1 MEPNN
6 RPETVGRN
14 VTTAAADFDRPL
26 LLTPS
31 QDITGWLLSHA
42 GRALLFFITFTSVIS
57 VLLIFVFIFREAF
70 PFLLRPTVVESLA
83 RLKEFF
89 TSTHWY
95 PEAGHA
101 EFGALAL
108 IVGSLYVTVGA
119 LLFAVPTGLLAAMFL
134 SDIAGFHVRQ
144 ICKPVIEI
152 LAAIPSVAYG
162 FFAVLVVA
170 PWLQNNL
177 GLNTGTN
184 ALNAS
189 IMLAIMAI
197 PTIVSVADDALT
209 ATGRQI
215 REASY
220 ALGATR
226 AETLIKVVMPAAHSG
241 IIAACILGMMRAIG
255 ETMVVWMAAGN
266 ACQIPTPWWNL
277 ASAVRTMT
285 ATIAGDMGET
295 VKGSEHYRALFMVG
309 LALLVFTFI
318 LNITSEYFL
327 IKAKKAGGGK
337 RK

>member
-1 MEPNN
+1 MSQSEI
-6 RPETVGRN
+6 VQRN
-14 VTTAAADFDRPL
+14 AVTTAADFDRPL
-26 LLTPS
+26 LLTPG
-31 QDITGWLLSHA
+31 QDITGWLLAHA
-42 GRALLFFITFTSVIS
+42 GRALLFFITCTSVIS
-57 VLLIFVFIFREAF
+57 VFLIFIFIIREAF
-70 PFLLRPTVVESLA
+70 PFLIQPTFAETMA

-89 TSTHWY
+89 TNTHWY

-101 EFGALAL
+101 EFGALAM
-108 IVGSLYVTVGA
+108 IVGSLYVTAGA
-119 LLFAVPTGLLAAMFL
+119 LLLAVPTGLLASMFL
-134 SDIAGFHVRQ
+134 SDIASFHVRQ
-144 ICKPVIEI
+144 ICKPIVEI

-162 FFAVLVVA
+162 FFAVLVIA
-170 PWLQNNL
+170 PWLQNHL
-177 GLNTGTN
+177 GLTTGTN

-197 PTIVSVADDALT
+197 PTIVSVADDAMT

-226 AETLIKVVMPAAHSG
+226 AETLIKVVVPAAHSG
-241 IIAACILGMMRAIG
+241 IIAGIILGMMRAIG

-277 ASAVRTMT
+277 ISAVRTMT

-295 VKGSEHYRALFMVG
+295 AKGSDHYHALFMVG
-309 LALLVFTFI
+309 LALLAFTFI

-327 IKAKKAGGGK
+327 AQTKKTGSGK